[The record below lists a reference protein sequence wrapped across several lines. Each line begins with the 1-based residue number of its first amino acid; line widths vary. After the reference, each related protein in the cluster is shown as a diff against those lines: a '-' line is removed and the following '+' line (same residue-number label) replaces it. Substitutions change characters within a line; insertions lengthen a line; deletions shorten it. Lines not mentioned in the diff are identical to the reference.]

1 MGASHGSA
9 PHSNQIPPLPHKPG
23 HTPANFASPE
33 KKGCRYGTQ
42 RAKRFRLSRRTFP
55 SATTLPSPRSPEE
68 DTWVASSFRAIRDDF
83 YLCLVGTYSRS
94 CSSSWEWPPA
104 NRPGVEGCLSH
115 SSGKYSRRTWRRNNS
130 GGVQFLQESFH
141 MVMA

>member
-23 HTPANFASPE
+23 HTPANF
-33 KKGCRYGTQ
+33 
-42 RAKRFRLSRRTFP
+42 
-55 SATTLPSPRSPEE
+55 ATTLPSPRSPEE

-141 MVMA
+141 MVM